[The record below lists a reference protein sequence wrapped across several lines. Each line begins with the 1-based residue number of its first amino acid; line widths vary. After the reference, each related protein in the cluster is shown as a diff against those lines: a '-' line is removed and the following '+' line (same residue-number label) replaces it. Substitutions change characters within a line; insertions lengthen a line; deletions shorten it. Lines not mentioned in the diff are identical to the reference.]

1 MALPSHGPEPGP
13 TFRNPLHHGALA
25 DPFVLKFNGR
35 YYAYGTQPHGSALPV
50 LRSCDLVHWE
60 PAGEV
65 QPPPAR
71 PGLAH
76 WAPEVAYDNGRFFLY
91 HSTGGAEGEGQ
102 QLRVAVG
109 ESPTGPF
116 PEDLGVLDP
125 EDPFTIDA
133 HPFCDD
139 DGQWYLYYCHDFL
152 EGERVGTGIVVD
164 RLLDMTTLGGERQTV
179 MRPHAEWHLYERDRR
194 WYDRVWD
201 WYTVEGP
208 SSAST
213 TAATGASTAEG
224 RGRPRT
230 TASARR
236 WPTTRWGPSS
246 RSSGPRPPTCCA
258 PFPVASSVR
267 ATVPSLWPRTT

>member
-1 MALPSHGPEPGP
+1 VALPSHGPEPGP
-13 TFRNPLHHGALA
+13 TFRNPLHHGAFA

-35 YYAYGTQPHGSALPV
+35 YYAYGTPPHGSALPV
-50 LRSCDLVHWE
+50 LRSCDLVDWE
-60 PAGEV
+60 PAGDV

-139 DGQWYLYYCHDFL
+139 DGQWYLYYSHDFL

-164 RLLDMTTLGGERQTV
+164 RLLTT
-179 MRPHAEWHLYERDRR
+179 P
-194 WYDRVWD
+194 
-201 WYTVEGP
+201 
-208 SSAST
+208 
-213 TAATGASTAEG
+213 
-224 RGRPRT
+224 
-230 TASARR
+230 SARR
-236 WPTTRWGPSS
+236 WPTTRRGPSS
-246 RSSGPRPPTCCA
+246 RSSGQRPPTCCA
-258 PFPVASSVR
+258 RFPVASSVR